1 MVTTSTHSQSAE
13 SVMELRGVSKIFR
26 TADHTD
32 RAVLEGVDLNL
43 RQGEIVA
50 MLGKSGSGKSTL
62 LRIMAGLV
70 RADRGQ
76 VLFRGREYS
85 GPVQGIA
92 MVFQSFALFPWLTV
106 QQNVELGLEAQGVA
120 KAEREE
126 RAEQAIDLIG
136 LSGFN
141 SALPRELSG
150 GMRQRVGI
158 ARALVTE
165 PDLLLMDEAFSALDV
180 LTGENLRDEMLDLWE
195 DRRTNIKSILIV
207 SHNIEEAVMMAD
219 RIVILS
225 SDPGRIRA
233 EVRVPF
239 PRPRN
244 RDSAAVRNLIDEV
257 YGLMTSPE
265 RVGVHVGVEPAAEQ
279 LAYRLPD
286 AEIGQMEAILDLL
299 VEAPFNGRADLPH
312 LAEEAG
318 VTDDDLLPACEALAL
333 LQLATI
339 ERGDIIVTPFGKT
352 YMETEP
358 PERKVLFG
366 QKLLERVA
374 LAAHIRAELEANEDG
389 EIREEHVLRELEAY
403 LKPEEAERVL
413 KIGIEWGRYGEV
425 YEYVYNTGMLT
436 LPREEREEREERE
449 AQEGGDNAG

>member
-1 MVTTSTHSQSAE
+1 MHVHAAA
-13 SVMELRGVSKIFR
+13 RPG
-26 TADHTD
+26 
-32 RAVLEGVDLNL
+32 
-43 RQGEIVA
+43 
-50 MLGKSGSGKSTL
+50 
-62 LRIMAGLV
+62 
-70 RADRGQ
+70 
-76 VLFRGREYS
+76 
-85 GPVQGIA
+85 
-92 MVFQSFALFPWLTV
+92 
-106 QQNVELGLEAQGVA
+106 
-120 KAEREE
+120 
-126 RAEQAIDLIG
+126 AEQAARALLAQLG
-136 LSGFN
+136 VEHRAQ
-141 SALPRELSG
+141 ALPRELSG

-195 DRRTNIKSILIV
+195 DRRTKIKAILIV

-265 RVGVHVGVEPAAEQ
+265 RVGVHVGAESAAQQ
-279 LAYRLPD
+279 LAYRLPE

-366 QKLLERVA
+366 QKLLEQVA
-374 LAAHIRAELEANEDG
+374 LASHIRAELEANEDG
-389 EIREEHVLRELEAY
+389 EIREEQVLRELEAY

-449 AQEGGDNAG
+449 AQEGGDGAAGA